1 MSYEPVLSIWA
12 VGRHQALAARAI
24 THATVCLAEIG
35 YDYLGE
41 YPDTPPLLDPK
52 NGIVYRDEAR
62 IVCDGNRNA
71 CRVTESKW
79 ADLPTV
85 YAQKHG
91 DCKCLVAIR
100 LAELWRQG
108 REAYPLA
115 RCYQCRVQRSCPKC
129 QRPIGGN
136 QTWHMQLLHGDG
148 RIEDIS
154 RWMGMPPHPD
164 GDDRVVD
171 AYDQVG
177 VVRMRP
183 ILHGDAA
190 NRVDTV
196 TVAEAARRTMSSAK
210 RLPTWILNHAR
221 GRVGLRD
228 REIDGI
234 CEPTDKNPNP
244 AGGAPRSNV
253 ATDLNYPWCVRV
265 RGGDSARNVA
275 ERITGDRSRYIEL
288 VAANPDI
295 QTTMIDGAVDFTPGA
310 LKVGQR
316 LKVPKS
322 MKPWISQ
329 TGDPRGIKRPFPPY
343 DATMPEGWRP
353 T

>member
-1 MSYEPVLSIWA
+1 VNYEPVHSIWA

-24 THATVCLAEIG
+24 THETICLAEIG

-41 YPDTPPLLDPK
+41 FPETKPLLDPST
-52 NGIVYRDEAR
+52 GIVYKDEAR
-62 IVCDGNRNA
+62 IICDGDKNS
-71 CRVTESKW
+71 CRVTESRW

-115 RCYQCRVQRSCPKC
+115 RCYKCRVRSCRKC

-164 GDDRVVD
+164 GDDAVVD

-177 VVRMRP
+177 IVRMRP
-183 ILHGDAA
+183 TTHINGVADSAGADAQKI
-190 NRVDTV
+190 VPSPGV
-196 TVAEAARRTMSSAK
+196 HM
-210 RLPTWILNHAR
+210 LPQWVLNHAR
-221 GRVGLRD
+221 AKIGVKQD

-244 AGGAPRSNV
+244 NGGESRAGV
-253 ATDLNYPWCVRV
+253 ATNIDYPWCVRV
-265 RGGDSARNVA
+265 RGGDSARNIA
-275 ERITGDRSRYIEL
+275 ERITGDRSRYVEL
-288 VAANPDI
+288 VAANPDVP
-295 QTTMIDGAVDFTPGA
+295 TATVDGMVDFAPGS
-310 LKVGQR
+310 LKIGAR
-316 LKVPKS
+316 LKIPRS

-329 TGDPRGIKRPFPPY
+329 TGEPRGSKQPFPSSV
-343 DATMPEGWRP
+343 
-353 T
+353 